1 MASDKANKTSN
12 INRILSCFSSKSV
25 SDKKMKVCFFHQIGS
40 LIVLPQA
47 KTPTIYTML
56 PGASPTSLLTGGSDM
71 RIRYWD
77 LNNPNECYLV
87 SDPSFKT
94 CNYCLEKP
102 CTLRYPIPAPVTGNS
117 STITGKPSIS
127 NFGGPGGS
135 NTSWNRSS
143 ELVYYRTRTEDD
155 IQMIEEKI
163 NEHPVQIS
171 ESAHG
176 VENGLQ
182 HIVTGHKDTIT
193 DLLQVDRFLISSGRS
208 GTVKIWR

>member
-1 MASDKANKTSN
+1 
-12 INRILSCFSSKSV
+12 
-25 SDKKMKVCFFHQIGS
+25 
-40 LIVLPQA
+40 
-47 KTPTIYTML
+47 
-56 PGASPTSLLTGGSDM
+56 M

-87 SDPSFKT
+87 SDPTFKT

-102 CTLRYPIPAPVTGNS
+102 CTSRYPIPTPVAGGTSGNS
-117 STITGKPSIS
+117 SMGAGKPSLS
-127 NFGGPGGS
+127 SFGG
-135 NTSWNRSS
+135 NQAWNRSS

-155 IQMIEEKI
+155 VQLIEEKV
-163 NEHPVQIS
+163 NEHPAPVS

-193 DLLQVDRFLISSGRS
+193 DLLQVDRFLVSAGRS